1 MGLAFRKEKK
11 KYSPFFLAFCL
22 LGAETDC
29 KHEDE
34 IDEHILSRQ
43 LETWNWDSLVHLLL
57 LLLLLLRG
65 PQWRYITTLYCVRAC
80 VCLSVCIQTRKQRQ
94 DTALHCTACAK
105 EKQQEEPKKQM
116 FWPFSFFQA
125 LRVKR
130 NRFAP
135 PHKTPSNNAYTL
147 TNGFFSSN
155 KFFLLRR
162 NKRVKNII
170 RHRRVPCLGSLT
182 HNSAFY

>member
-11 KYSPFFLAFCL
+11 KYSLFFLAFCL

-94 DTALHCTACAK
+94 DKTLHCTALHAQRKNNKKNRKSKCFDPFLFFKRFEWK
-105 EKQQEEPKKQM
+105 EIV
-116 FWPFSFFQA
+116 
-125 LRVKR
+125 LRPPTKR
-130 NRFAP
+130 HQITRT
-135 PHKTPSNNAYTL
+135 HWLMDS
-147 TNGFFSSN
+147 
-155 KFFLLRR
+155 FLLI
-162 NKRVKNII
+162 NSFYWEEIK
-170 RHRRVPCLGSLT
+170 GSRI
-182 HNSAFY
+182 